1 MQIKLYRSATIGIVS
16 SEAKILVDPW
26 LTDGEYYGSWSHY
39 PYFDLEKNI
48 KEINSYDL
56 IYISH
61 IHPDHC
67 SKKTLQKINKNIPI
81 YIHKYH
87 EKFLK
92 FNLERMGFKVIE
104 LEHGKRTKIKNNLH
118 INIFAADN
126 CDPHLCY
133 KFSGC
138 ASLKNLNGS
147 QQIDSLSVIDDN
159 KYVILNTNDCPFEL
173 AKSTFEKISKN
184 YDSVDAL
191 LTGYGGAGPYP
202 QCIENFSLKQKILE
216 GEKKKEYFLNQ
227 AYNFISKIKPKYYMP
242 FAGTYFLSGKLNNL
256 HSLRGVPSIDFAYD
270 KINGLISN
278 AKLLTKN
285 IKINH
290 GETFDLAT
298 GDASSLYKKFNEN
311 EFIKYSKN
319 VLSKKKLDYED
330 DIPCDFD
337 EIYEL
342 SKKSLERY
350 LHRKLLNNLVT
361 DTNIILDIGN
371 KMIEIDNKK
380 NNLNVINSESL
391 EKRKK
396 FVKYKLDNK
405 LLKKILMG
413 PKYAHWNNA
422 EIGSHIQ
429 FFRNPNVFERKIYES
444 MCYFHQ

>member
-1 MQIKLYRSATIGIVS
+1 
-16 SEAKILVDPW
+16 
-26 LTDGEYYGSWSHY
+26 
-39 PYFDLEKNI
+39 
-48 KEINSYDL
+48 
-56 IYISH
+56 
-61 IHPDHC
+61 
-67 SKKTLQKINKNIPI
+67 
-81 YIHKYH
+81 
-87 EKFLK
+87 
-92 FNLERMGFKVIE
+92 
-104 LEHGKRTKIKNNLH
+104 
-118 INIFAADN
+118 
-126 CDPHLCY
+126 
-133 KFSGC
+133 
-138 ASLKNLNGS
+138 
-147 QQIDSLSVIDDN
+147 
-159 KYVILNTNDCPFEL
+159 
-173 AKSTFEKISKN
+173 
-184 YDSVDAL
+184 
-191 LTGYGGAGPYP
+191 
-202 QCIENFSLKQKILE
+202 
-216 GEKKKEYFLNQ
+216 
-227 AYNFISKIKPKYYMP
+227 MP